1 MVGTTMVRAV
11 REVASILAFGTPR
24 VGLFG
29 PGDIPKEIPIPLKEG
44 ICLKA

>member
-29 PGDIPKEIPIPLKEG
+29 PGDIPKVHSFSPRDPNTP
-44 ICLKA
+44 